1 MKQTSHSNFRLS
13 FSCYGAVAP
22 CLPLRLAKSRPSG
35 GCSHAQRLRALVT
48 REVPRR
54 VVLRAAN
61 QNRMIAGGN
70 HTLIYRR
77 ERKLLKYSAFSLPQ
91 SASLTI
97 ACGQSGRGSDSPQDC
112 HSLPRLRFAY
122 PRQRGPWCGGHRND
136 KLQFESPFHSASKRA
151 YLAVRPLT
159 YFQQQRFW
167 LSPRAKA

>member
-1 MKQTSHSNFRLS
+1 MITARCIASGCFLWGVNCRLS
-13 FSCYGAVAP
+13 YCCTGAGAP

-35 GCSHAQRLRALVT
+35 GCSHAQRLRALVM

-77 ERKLLKYSAFSLPQ
+77 ERNSLQHSVFSLPQ

-97 ACGQSGRGSDSPQDC
+97 ACGQSGRGADSPPDC

-122 PRQRGPWCGGHRND
+122 PRQRGPLWCGGHRND
-136 KLQFESPFHSASKRA
+136 KLQFE
-151 YLAVRPLT
+151 VT
-159 YFQQQRFW
+159 
-167 LSPRAKA
+167 RAKKVARQIPAGRYVYV